1 MATGR
6 RGRPE
11 QPLDTS
17 VPALAELARELRGLR
32 AAAGL
37 TLARLSTD
45 VNWSKGALSAAASG
59 RSLPRWE
66 LVRAWVQA
74 CDPEANLDLWQ
85 ARWARARAEHQWART
100 VPPQEGPAAGPPPG
114 PRGAAPSAG
123 PRGARF
129 DPCTDP
135 FPVGGGIPACGL
147 PGPTPAPAPL
157 PAPAPAGPAAGEAAA
172 AALAAGPAGPPHP
185 ADPADPAHPAAT
197 PAAAPAVPAVPAGR
211 EAAAGPDG
219 PGPGSLERDAW
230 RTLAPDRRPWGV
242 AAHPAPIRLRY
253 TTVGPDFTDA
263 GPDAPDLGGR
273 YDEIAEVHALV
284 RGRRLLVLGDRG
296 SGKTQLARHLGT
308 RLLTSADTGAV
319 PVLVSLRGW
328 RPRPGPVDDLLAWIA
343 GALTGC
349 TAEDVRTLLG
359 RHLLLP
365 ILDDFDSLTLRQRA
379 CALHLFN
386 RLPEQAPFVLVSG
399 WAEFTDT
406 VERTDTVI
414 AGSAGVRLRPLG
426 ADDLD
431 GWIQRSSR
439 SRTKQREWAP
449 VLEALAARPDLPAAA
464 VLADPTLAGAARLL
478 YTDGRADPA
487 ELVAEDAT
495 EESLQLRLVRHL
507 FGAYLP
513 YRQYRGPFREQRRHA
528 ALRLLAFREKE
539 EGGPVGDLR
548 VLYRGRRPS
557 RWQAAAYAAVTGML
571 VWLMLDMYES
581 EGRAGDPYYG
591 SPYGTSDSGMEPAW
605 FLLGVLT
612 AFAWYGYQR
621 HRLDPRAPRGD
632 PVGRVWQGLLKGV
645 PGGLVLLFAVTV
657 PESAAD
663 IVFLTGAALVLGF
676 TAWSAEQVARP
687 AKKRWIVGEVLALVL
702 CLALLLAASGAC
714 VLLVP
719 LLAGTTVTGH
729 WLRAVVSSRFAVWG
743 LPPDAVYR
751 LLDEA
756 SAQEVL
762 RVGPEG
768 WSFTHP
774 AIARWYR
781 HAPSL
786 PEFDG
791 P

>member
-85 ARWARARAEHQWART
+85 ARYARARAEHQWARV
-100 VPPQEGPAAGPPPG
+100 VPPQQGPAAEPPPG
-114 PRGAAPSAG
+114 PRDLAPPAAPRAG
-123 PRGARF
+123 LRSDPRTGPLAAAG
-129 DPCTDP
+129 
-135 FPVGGGIPACGL
+135 V
-147 PGPTPAPAPL
+147 PGPTPTPIPAR
-157 PAPAPAGPAAGEAAA
+157 AGSAG
-172 AALAAGPAGPPHP
+172 P
-185 ADPADPAHPAAT
+185 ADPADPANPAA
-197 PAAAPAVPAVPAGR
+197 VPSDR

-242 AAHPAPIRLRY
+242 SAHPAPIPLRY
-253 TTVGPDFTDA
+253 TTVSPDFTDA
-263 GPDAPDLGGR
+263 GPDAPNLDGR
-273 YDEIAEVHALV
+273 YDDIADVHALA

-308 RLLTSADTGAV
+308 RLLTSAGAGAV

-328 RPRPGPVDDLLAWIA
+328 RPQPGPVDDLLAWIA
-343 GALTGC
+343 GALTCC

-426 ADDLD
+426 VDDLD

-449 VLEALAARPDLPAAA
+449 VLETLATRPDLPAAA

-513 YRQYRGPFREQRRHA
+513 YRQHRGPFREQRRHT

-548 VLYRGRRPS
+548 VLYCGRRPS
-557 RWQAAAYAAVTGML
+557 RWLAGAYAALMCGL
-571 VWLMLDMYES
+571 VWLMLSLDDS
-581 EGRAGDPYYG
+581 VSRADDSYYG
-591 SPYGTSDSGMEPAW
+591 SAYGTSDSDQGPAW
-605 FLLGVLT
+605 FLLGVL
-612 AFAWYGYQR
+612 AGFAWYAYQR

-645 PGGLVLLFAVTV
+645 PSGLVLLFAVAV
-657 PESAAD
+657 SD
-663 IVFLTGAALVLGF
+663 SVVDVLFLTGAALVLGF
-676 TAWSAEQVARP
+676 TAWSAGRTVRP
-687 AKKRWIVGEVLALVL
+687 AETLWIVGEIMALMM
-702 CLALLLAASGAC
+702 CLLLLVAASAAF
-714 VLLVP
+714 VLLLP
-719 LLAGTTVTGH
+719 LLAGSTVTGH
-729 WLRAVVSSRFAVWG
+729 WIRAVVSSRFALWG

-756 SAQEVL
+756 AAQEVL
-762 RVGPEG
+762 RAGPDG

-774 AIARWYR
+774 AMARWYR

>member
-1 MATGR
+1 MPTGR

-37 TLARLSTD
+37 TLARLSAD

-85 ARWARARAEHQWART
+85 ARYARARAEHQWARI
-100 VPPQEGPAAGPPPG
+100 VPPQEGQAAETQPG
-114 PRGAAPSAG
+114 PRGAAAPAG
-123 PRGARF
+123 LRGGLRSDPRTG
-129 DPCTDP
+129 P
-135 FPVGGGIPACGL
+135 FAGGV
-147 PGPTPAPAPL
+147 PGPAPATIPV
-157 PAPAPAGPAAGEAAA
+157 PAGPAGGEAAA
-172 AALAAGPAGPPHP
+172 AALPAGPAGPAHPAHP
-185 ADPADPAHPAAT
+185 ADPADPGHPAG
-197 PAAAPAVPAVPAGR
+197 VPAGR

-253 TTVGPDFTDA
+253 TTVNPDFTDA
-263 GPDAPDLGGR
+263 GPDAPDLGGH
-273 YDEIAEVHALV
+273 YDEIAEVHALA
-284 RGRRLLVLGDRG
+284 RGRRLLILGDRG

-308 RLLTSADTGAV
+308 RLLTSADTGAM

-328 RPRPGPVDDLLAWIA
+328 RPQPGPVDDLLAWIA

-414 AGSAGVRLRPLG
+414 AGSAGVRLRPLCV
-426 ADDLD
+426 DDLD

-557 RWQAAAYAAVTGML
+557 RWQAAAYAALTGAL
-571 VWLMLDMYES
+571 VWLMLSFYDSES
-581 EGRAGDPYYG
+581 RADDSYYA
-591 SPYGTSDSGMEPAW
+591 SAYGTSDSGEEPLW
-605 FLLGVLT
+605 FLLGVL
-612 AFAWYGYQR
+612 AGFAWYVYQR
-621 HRLDPRAPRGD
+621 HRLDPRAARGD

-657 PESAAD
+657 PDSAAD
-663 IVFLTGAALVLGF
+663 ILFLMGAALLLGF
-676 TAWSAEQVARP
+676 TAWSAERAVRP
-687 AKKRWIVGEVLALVL
+687 AETLWIVGDVMAPLL
-702 CLALLLAASGAC
+702 CLVLLLAASGAC
-714 VLLVP
+714 ALLLP

-729 WLRAVVSSRFAVWG
+729 WIRAVVSSRFAAWG
-743 LPPDAVYR
+743 LPPHTVHR

-756 SAQEVL
+756 AAQEVL
-762 RVGPEG
+762 RAGPDG

-774 AIARWYR
+774 AVARWYL